1 MWRGRCCAVV
11 VCICKDPKLV
21 SAPLSYCHET
31 FGVMNVYLCYRPGL
45 KRARKFYDQ
54 LFSSKSA
61 TSSCL
66 VDLNSECTSFIL
78 TDPILI
84 VGGSGYGGYKDTV
97 ELLSLGRSRESRR
110 LTRFP
115 KKLKGAVGT
124 TLGEFFVID
133 NILPN
138 T

>member
-1 MWRGRCCAVV
+1 MFISVTG
-11 VCICKDPKLV
+11 P
-21 SAPLSYCHET
+21 
-31 FGVMNVYLCYRPGL
+31 NRPGL

-66 VDLNSECTSFIL
+66 VDLNSEGMSFIL
-78 TDPILI
+78 TDPILVI
-84 VGGSGYGGYKDTV
+84 GGWGEEYGKKDTV
-97 ELLSLGRSRESRR
+97 ELLSLGGVSRK
-110 LTRFP
+110 LGRFP
-115 KKLKGAVGT
+115 TRIEGAVGT